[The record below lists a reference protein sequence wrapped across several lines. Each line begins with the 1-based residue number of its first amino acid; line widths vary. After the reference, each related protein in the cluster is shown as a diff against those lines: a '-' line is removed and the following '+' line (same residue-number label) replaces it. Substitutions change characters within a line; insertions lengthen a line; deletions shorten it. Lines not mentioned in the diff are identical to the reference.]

1 MGVMRFLIHPPNVVD
16 DCPEIFRAYLSGW
29 DGRVFPTRVDIDGN
43 VMACRRPVSESGKL
57 HVAWPVEGFGR
68 PVLSTSSLPER
79 EQPYI
84 LAVELARGRISQVRD
99 QLSAWELQGLSV
111 PAEFRKVHREAH
123 RLFAQAVAAQP
134 DLETASELAQQAI
147 RTECGAADLLTE
159 AYTRQRL
166 TFLWNRSRQPPA
178 MIGCRLDRTVP
189 DSNETELFTDV
200 FAAAAVPIEWKRIEP
215 VEGNYNWDLNDTQV
229 RWCEDQKLLTFGG
242 PLIDLSPSGLPQWL
256 WQWEHDVVSLQSF
269 VCDFV
274 ETAIRRYYGRIRNWE
289 ITTRANSGGAMT
301 LSEEDR
307 LSLTART
314 LEVARQVDEEIQLLI
329 GIDQPWG
336 DYQARGHH
344 RLSPFQFVD
353 AIVRSGVG
361 LSALNLEFAIGYQPR
376 GTAPRDRLMIS
387 QLIDRW
393 STLGIPLYVTLAVPS
408 RAESEP
414 QGDGDL
420 EVPPNSPWREPWS
433 DSAQSRWIEEFVP
446 LLMPKQAVV
455 GVFWAE
461 FTDGPGQRYPG
472 AGLVDDAGVAKAAFQ
487 SLKST
492 EQFDGKT
499 RSP

>member
-16 DCPEIFRAYLSGW
+16 ECPEIFRAYLSGW
-29 DGRVFPTRVDIDGN
+29 DGRVFPTRVEIDGQ

-79 EQPYI
+79 EQSYV

-99 QLSAWELQGLSV
+99 QLSAWQLQGLSV
-111 PAEFRKVHREAH
+111 PAEFHQAHQEAH
-123 RLFAQAVAAQP
+123 HLFAQAVAAQQ
-134 DLETASELAQQAI
+134 DLRKASDLAQQAI
-147 RTECGAADLLTE
+147 RSECRAADLLTN

-166 TFLWNRSRQPPA
+166 TFLWNRSRQAPA
-178 MIGCRLDRTVP
+178 MVGCRLDRSFP
-189 DSNETELFTDV
+189 DQKETDLFTDV
-200 FAAAAVPIEWKRIEP
+200 FSAAAVPIEWKHIEP
-215 VEGNYNWDLNDTQV
+215 TEGSYNWDLNDTQV
-229 RWCEDQKLLTFGG
+229 RWCEDQKLLVFGG
-242 PLIDLSPSGLPQWL
+242 PLIDLSPGGLPQWL
-256 WQWEHDVVSLQSF
+256 WQWEHDVISLQSF

-274 ETAIRRYYGRIRNWE
+274 ETAIRRYYGRIRSWE

-376 GTAPRDRLMIS
+376 GTSPRDRLMIS

-408 RAESEP
+408 HADTEP
-414 QGDGDL
+414 AGDGDL
-420 EVPPNSPWREPWS
+420 EVPDGSPWREPWS
-433 DSAQSRWIEEFVP
+433 DSAQARWIEEFAP
-446 LLMPKQAVV
+446 LLMAKQAVV
-455 GVFWAE
+455 GLFWAQLA
-461 FTDGPGQRYPG
+461 DAPCRRYPA
-472 AGLVDDAGVAKAAFQ
+472 AGLIDEAGVAKPAFQ
-487 SLKST
+487 SLKSI
-492 EQFDGKT
+492 EQFDGG
-499 RSP
+499 R